1 MGNKVS
7 ILGAGAFGTSI
18 ATLLADNGYDV
29 SIWCYELEL
38 VDFINNDHKN
48 KLYFPG
54 FKLNNNITAT
64 NSLKEAL
71 SGSQFIFEA
80 IPVKFLKKILLDA
93 KEFINKDQIF
103 VTLSKGIENNSLLF
117 PTQIINNLFKNKVAI
132 LSGPNFAKEI
142 AEKKYTV
149 TVVATTYN
157 QVGINL
163 KNILENNY
171 FKVELTDDVIGVQVG
186 AALKNLISLLIGI
199 AHGYDSGQ
207 NSIAF
212 LITKGLQEIA
222 KISKIFGGNQETIY
236 GLSGFG
242 DLILSATGDLGRN
255 LKRGKEIG
263 KLKSNNQFDYEKFFK
278 NKILPES
285 INTIQSV
292 YQIIKSKKLDLPL
305 CIGVYKL
312 VFENISWDDFLKEI

>member
-1 MGNKVS
+1 MGSKIT

-18 ATLLADNGYDV
+18 ATLLSENGYNV
-29 SIWCYELEL
+29 SIWCYESEL
-38 VDFINNDHKN
+38 VDFINNDHEN

-54 FKLNNNITAT
+54 FRLNNNITAT

-103 VTLSKGIENNSLLF
+103 VALSKGIEKDSLLF
-117 PTQIINNLFKNKVAI
+117 STQIINNLLENKVVV

-142 AEKKYTV
+142 AEKKHTV
-149 TVVATTYN
+149 SVIATKDK
-157 QVGINL
+157 QIGINL
-163 KNILENNY
+163 KNILENDY
-171 FKVELTDDVIGVQVG
+171 FKIEVTDDVVGVQVG
-186 AALKNLISLLIGI
+186 AALKNLISLLVGI
-199 AHGYDSGQ
+199 AHGHDSGQ

-212 LITKGLQEIA
+212 FITKGLQEIA
-222 KISKIFGGNQETIY
+222 QLSKIFGGNQETIY

-242 DLILSATGDLGRN
+242 DLILSATGSLGRN
-255 LKRGKEIG
+255 LKIGKEIG
-263 KLKSNNQFDYEKFFK
+263 KLKSNNKFDHEKFFE

-285 INTIQSV
+285 INTIQST
-292 YQIIKSKKLDLPL
+292 YQIIKSRKLDLPL
-305 CIGVYKL
+305 CMGVYKL
-312 VFENISWDDFLKEI
+312 VYEKLFWDDFLKEI